1 MGLAACG
8 SWVFVG
14 GRDEAEPG
22 RERVE
27 DWRESALE
35 ARRESTGESGAGRDE
50 VSESRDA
57 RNEERESDL
66 GFPCDDFGASSGVVV
81 EIKVKEGV
89 AVVGHHRSAAG
100 GLWELRGGVE
110 GERGVPPASSSGVDR
125 VLGLASK
132 VPSWVGWLAMGA
144 SSPALLSNDTV
155 GVVWPF
161 TVAALESA
169 WPGSKA

>member
-1 MGLAACG
+1 
-8 SWVFVG
+8 VG
-14 GRDEAEPG
+14 VRDEIEPG

-35 ARRESTGESGAGRDE
+35 SRRESAGEGGAGRDE
-50 VSESRDA
+50 VSESRDV
-57 RNEERESDL
+57 RNEEREGDL
-66 GFPCDDFGASSGVVV
+66 GLPRDGFGASSGSGVVV
-81 EIKVKEGV
+81 EIKDKEGV

-110 GERGVPPASSSGVDR
+110 GERDVPPASSSGVDR
-125 VLGLASK
+125 VLELGSK
-132 VPSWVGWLAMGA
+132 DPSWVGWLAMGA
-144 SSPALLSNDTV
+144 SAPALFSNDTV

-161 TVAALESA
+161 TVAALESG